1 MSEEKIDPKSAGERR
16 EFLKGGLAVAGGT
29 AALVAAG
36 AGAQDAAAQSNPMPG
51 RSVHLAVKPGV
62 DAKTVVAALERIF
75 ELSGCPACGFNGIL
89 DLRINVTN
97 PAINDRFKQGILGVS
112 ENLRGF

>member
-1 MSEEKIDPKSAGERR
+1 MSEQKIDPESSSERR
-16 EFLKGGLAVAGGT
+16 DFLKGGLAVAGGT
-29 AALVAAG
+29 AALAAG
-36 AGAQDAAAQSNPMPG
+36 AGVQDAEASDPMPG

-75 ELSGCPACGFNGIL
+75 ELSGCPACGLNGLL
-89 DLRINVTN
+89 DVRINVIN